1 MAKSGKKGGK
11 YERHDTE
18 YRAKAVRL
26 AQESGNITE
35 TAKRMGISRP
45 TLRTWIQEFSVPK
58 VVDPVTA
65 NAVAK
70 AIEDASAIR
79 QAFLR
84 EHYDS
89 LSEVIRKAISRAD
102 ELIPKAD
109 NLGSIVNAIERLAN
123 VIKEFTPADEANP
136 TSTTINLLQQTIESR
151 K

>member
-1 MAKSGKKGGK
+1 MRKSGKKK
-11 YERHDTE
+11 IFSDKFKTD
-18 YRAKAVRL
+18 AVIL
-26 AQESGNITE
+26 AQETGNIAE
-35 TAKRMGISRP
+35 TAKKVGVSRP
-45 TLRTWIQEFSVPK
+45 TLRAWIAEFKDSK
-58 VVDPVTA
+58 VADTKVSK
-65 NAVAK
+65 AVVR